1 MWSVTKTDSSH
12 CTANR
17 FKVVPVGLAE
27 VTDFR
32 RMCHKCW
39 PNFKQPGAQDV
50 SVVFG
55 RSFRTRLHSSKLWA
69 LACLYTNWF
78 ALHKPYRQSR
88 HPPLPLLDAKQP
100 CCETPGVISVIV
112 LSCALNYTLI
122 DVNISVILTNRNV
135 TASSSTDPWC
145 CLYSDMDVMSPC
157 FFYKY
162 YSVSQSPL
170 HLKTFAS
177 TTRLVYRVVPP
188 KF

>member
-1 MWSVTKTDSSH
+1 MQWYLLCSTVLSSLH
-12 CTANR
+12 S
-17 FKVVPVGLAE
+17 FI
-27 VTDFR
+27 
-32 RMCHKCW
+32 
-39 PNFKQPGAQDV
+39 
-50 SVVFG
+50 VFG
-55 RSFRTRLHSSKLWA
+55 TFIPYLFIYQFLTACAMIPLYVVRFYLVFSPLSSFEHLYFI
-69 LACLYTNWF
+69 CLYTNWF

-188 KF
+188 NF